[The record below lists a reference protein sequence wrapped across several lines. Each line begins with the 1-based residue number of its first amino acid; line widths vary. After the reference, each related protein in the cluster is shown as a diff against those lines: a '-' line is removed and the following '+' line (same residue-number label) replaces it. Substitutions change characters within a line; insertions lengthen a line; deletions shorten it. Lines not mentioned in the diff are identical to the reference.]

1 MNCFDMFRVVLKH
14 VSETLNLHE
23 SATRELDSNKKAEGV
38 EHSYCCHQF
47 MNNIWSKYAVH
58 ELSQILIVL
67 TSNMSFTSPLKYT
80 A

>member
-1 MNCFDMFRVVLKH
+1 MPCNGGTSTGRDYCYLEVKLISIFELFRVVLKH

-47 MNNIWSKYAVH
+47 MNNI
-58 ELSQILIVL
+58 
-67 TSNMSFTSPLKYT
+67 
-80 A
+80 